1 MSHNNLL
8 IIPLA
13 LLNIGIMMSLSPS
26 VLIKTPLGNITLELF
41 IKQAPVT
48 VSNFLNYV
56 DKQLFDNSSI
66 FRIVT
71 DNNANQVEDENAKIN
86 VIQAGLP
93 PEHPSL
99 LAGIPHESTQETG
112 ILHTDGAISMARFEP
127 GSADGSFFFC
137 IGDQPELNY
146 GGKRYPDGLGFAAFG
161 QITEGREVLN
171 AIYQKAEKEEYLINK
186 ITITSISRC

>member
-26 VLIKTPLGNITLELF
+26 VLIKTPLGNITMELF

-93 PEHPSL
+93 PEHSSL
-99 LAGIPHESTQETG
+99 LAGIPHESTEETG
-112 ILHTDGAISMARFEP
+112 ILHTDGTVSMARFEP

-137 IGDQPELNY
+137 VGNQPELDF

-161 QITEGREVLN
+161 EIIKGRDILDL
-171 AIYQKAEKEEYLINK
+171 IYQKAEKEEYLANQ